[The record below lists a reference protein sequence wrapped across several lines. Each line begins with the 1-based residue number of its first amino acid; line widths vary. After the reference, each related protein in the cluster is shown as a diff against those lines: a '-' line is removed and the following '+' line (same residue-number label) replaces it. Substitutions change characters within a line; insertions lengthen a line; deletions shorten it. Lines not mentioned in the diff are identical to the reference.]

1 MRTDTLSSHRKLQ
14 GLGHLS
20 RKRLRCRDAIA
31 QLLAIDESSVKTGA
45 LRYKHGRCFRNF
57 TSLSRSANKLAFF
70 RTYTRAVA
78 RRSVRGSSLVAN
90 GMNIADQVMLRS
102 GLSQA
107 CIISLICVS
116 VTAPAI
122 VISQTLPYFKL
133 EALLVPVFLAI
144 YAWLFLVGIARPIRF
159 NGMFV
164 IGFLFFAS
172 NAFSLWYGARILG
185 HPVLLRDLYEL
196 PKVWLPVAFFT
207 IAYEAALSESSIRRL
222 LSFFSISIL
231 LVCVYAWSQFFGLG
245 FTYKLNPLYSMGGHI
260 DVALEYERRVYATVG
275 NPNVLGELMT
285 FCVVL
290 FILAALFRVGSPLRN
305 IAVAASCL
313 ITLAMTGSRYGL
325 LNITFA
331 FLLIFVIA
339 VTAKRQRLTRVA
351 VLLALLPAFAWIL
364 AGVAASN
371 PQTLERYQ
379 TLKEPLQID
388 SLRERVEGGWLQGWS
403 DFKSSPLFG
412 HGPGKAF
419 LFPHDRVLDSEYL
432 NVLREKGS
440 IGFLAFLGYYL
451 YPVYMSWRGRQALRV
466 ASLLTEHAPAHV
478 VCVNAAFAMGILAL
492 VMNIGMATFYSPF
505 LQGFLWLWLGVGAG
519 CGARLSEAVSLPNV
533 GRFKVTN
540 LQQAPA

>member
-1 MRTDTLSSHRKLQ
+1 
-14 GLGHLS
+14 
-20 RKRLRCRDAIA
+20 
-31 QLLAIDESSVKTGA
+31 
-45 LRYKHGRCFRNF
+45 
-57 TSLSRSANKLAFF
+57 
-70 RTYTRAVA
+70 
-78 RRSVRGSSLVAN
+78 
-90 GMNIADQVMLRS
+90 MNTADQVMLRN

-122 VISQTLPYFKL
+122 VISLTLPYFKL
-133 EALLVPVFLAI
+133 EALLVPVFVAI
-144 YAWLFLVGIARPIRF
+144 YGWLLLVGIARPIRF
-159 NGMFV
+159 NGMFIV
-164 IGFLFFAS
+164 GFLFFVC

-207 IAYEAALSESSIRRL
+207 IAYEARMSESSIRRL

-231 LVCVYAWSQFFGLG
+231 LVCVYAWSQFLGLG

-290 FILAALFRVGSPLRN
+290 FILAALFRVGSLLRN
-305 IAVAASCL
+305 VLVAAGCL
-313 ITLAMTGSRYGL
+313 ITLAMTGSRYAL

-331 FLLIFVIA
+331 FLLIILIA
-339 VTAKRQRLTRVA
+339 LTARGQRLKRVA
-351 VLLALLPAFAWIL
+351 VLLVLLPASAWIL

-379 TLKEPLQID
+379 TLKEPLRID
-388 SLRERVEGGWLQGWS
+388 SLRERVEGGWLQGWR
-403 DFKSSPLFG
+403 DFESSPLFG

-419 LFPHDRVLDSEYL
+419 LFPHDRVIDSEYL

-440 IGFLAFLGYYL
+440 IGFLTFLGYYL
-451 YPVYMSWRGRQALRV
+451 YPIYMSWKGRRTIRV

-478 VCVNAAFAMGILAL
+478 VCINTAFAMGILAL

-519 CGARLSEAVSLPNV
+519 CATRLGETIPEQNV
-533 GRFKVTN
+533 GHFKITD